1 MNHSNLSDASK
12 AFGKIATEQNNP
24 AAAAMAIHLAIASA
38 EAYAAELDERQRQA
52 KDGFTGSLQIGDK
65 LFPESIELGLG
76 DVVTAENIDE
86 LTAIFTNE
94 SLITAVAD
102 SVATALPIDVP
113 IPYASVDA
121 AIAFLR
127 SRFVDVDWDTF
138 PNYVTIFG
146 DDQRIEGDEDEGL
159 WVLNLIFAPAPA
171 RFTY

>member
-1 MNHSNLSDASK
+1 MNS
-12 AFGKIATEQNNP
+12 
-24 AAAAMAIHLAIASA
+24 
-38 EAYAAELDERQRQA
+38 
-52 KDGFTGSLQIGDK
+52 KDGFNGSLQIGDK

-86 LTAIFTNE
+86 LTKIFTNE

-102 SVATALPIDVP
+102 SVATGLPVDVSIAID
-113 IPYASVDA
+113 SVES

-127 SRFVDVDWDTF
+127 SRFVDVDYDRF
-138 PNYVTIFG
+138 PNRITIFG

-159 WVLNLIFAPAPA
+159 WVLNLVFAPAPA

>member
-1 MNHSNLSDASK
+1 MNPHLSTHYKFIFDFSFDVSPHLTYRHLMNL
-12 AFGKIATEQNNP
+12 
-24 AAAAMAIHLAIASA
+24 
-38 EAYAAELDERQRQA
+38 
-52 KDGFTGSLQIGDK
+52 KDGFTGSLKIGDK

-113 IPYASVDA
+113 ISFVNVDA
-121 AIAFLR
+121 AIALLR

-138 PNYVTIFG
+138 PTYVTIFG

-159 WVLNLIFAPAPA
+159 WVLNLVIAPVAFVDTNA
-171 RFTY
+171 I